1 MLKTQNAA
9 EYSSVSNTSQSQ
21 DGLVWLTG
29 YIPEAEAEGFKK
41 AAAQDP
47 LGLGYGGP
55 RRR

>member
-29 YIPEAEAEGFKK
+29 YIPEAEAEGFKR
-41 AAAQDP
+41 P
-47 LGLGYGGP
+47 PPRPTGLGHGGP